1 MAEWWEEFSAQPAAQ
16 PAASGGNWWDAYTA
30 DFGNVESGSATAPR
44 PLMASAQPTP
54 DPDATFLGSAWRAN
68 MAQMGP
74 IFAGN
79 TKRMAAEVSDPVAAL
94 MSGTFGKPESEVEPE
109 RPMELSVNPNGV
121 TSVPA
126 EFSVPEDAGRRLM
139 AEMRESPLRSD
150 TLRDIQQSGIA
161 QARRGGAELA
171 QAQADIQIPESGLE
185 RYAKLGAVSALPTL
199 TGVAAGVITRSPA
212 IGAGVSTMFAVPS
225 AYGEAREAGH
235 SVEDS
240 IKYAGV
246 VGGAEAI
253 SERLGFDAILGKL
266 AKRIPAGKL
275 ATAMG
280 ILEKSVPGRALSGA
294 AVEGTTEALSQAAQ
308 NAYKVAGLGEHMTF
322 DEFQSDIMD
331 SFGAGAM
338 IGGPLAG
345 GVRAVENVAGYD
357 QAPNLIDQLERD
369 ANRIRTPESDAVDAG
384 RETARAI
391 FAEAD
396 AAVRPDP
403 ATIDFTQPVFENR
416 EAAIQAERNTAVPT
430 AERISPDRLAE
441 LEAKPEPTLFERE
454 EMALLQGGK
463 PFDRQALLADL
474 ESAPEPELIRNG
486 TRVFYPGDVKAMR
499 AKLAEAGL
507 SEGMRMTGEDGSD
520 AGLYFP
526 ARLRA
531 EVDAV
536 LRPKPA
542 EQAQPEPVKEGELPY
557 RELGIPPPRK
567 PRNRVKSAADFDPNY
582 HDIRDFIALHGG
594 LDAKRLRLSSIPK
607 FHRLP
612 RTFDS
617 LGNPCSARAVVCSP
631 TSFANCCK
639 RQGSSILTPWTGLPA
654 TRRRMPTIWLTAR

>member
-1 MAEWWEEFSAQPAAQ
+1 
-16 PAASGGNWWDAYTA
+16 
-30 DFGNVESGSATAPR
+30 
-44 PLMASAQPTP
+44 MASAQPTP

-139 AEMRESPLRSD
+139 AEMRESPLRSG

-161 QARRGGAELA
+161 QARRGGTELA

-308 NAYKVAGLGEHMTF
+308 NAYKVAGLGEHMTL

-403 ATIDFTQPVFENR
+403 ATIDSRSRREPGSGDSGIRLSRFRTNFARFHSGTKARENR
-416 EAAIQAERNTAVPT
+416 
-430 AERISPDRLAE
+430 
-441 LEAKPEPTLFERE
+441 
-454 EMALLQGGK
+454 
-463 PFDRQALLADL
+463 
-474 ESAPEPELIRNG
+474 
-486 TRVFYPGDVKAMR
+486 
-499 AKLAEAGL
+499 
-507 SEGMRMTGEDGSD
+507 SD
-520 AGLYFP
+520 P
-526 ARLRA
+526 
-531 EVDAV
+531 
-536 LRPKPA
+536 
-542 EQAQPEPVKEGELPY
+542 
-557 RELGIPPPRK
+557 
-567 PRNRVKSAADFDPNY
+567 
-582 HDIRDFIALHGG
+582 
-594 LDAKRLRLSSIPK
+594 
-607 FHRLP
+607 
-612 RTFDS
+612 
-617 LGNPCSARAVVCSP
+617 
-631 TSFANCCK
+631 
-639 RQGSSILTPWTGLPA
+639 
-654 TRRRMPTIWLTAR
+654 TRRTGGQA